1 MCLRRRARG
10 SWWNKRWIEE
20 TVDATLD
27 RLGPDHL
34 PGFYR
39 RIMSKGLE
47 IKGFAG
53 IFAGQKALQDIA
65 GWMKEGKI
73 AFPESIVEGIEAAPE
88 ALASVFAGHNH
99 VGKLLVKASAEA

>member
-1 MCLRRRARG
+1 MCLRQRARG

-73 AFPESIVEGIEAAPE
+73 AFPGIHRRGHR
-88 ALASVFAGHNH
+88 SRAGGLGQR
-99 VGKLLVKASAEA
+99 VCGP